1 MFLLRPLYLTTPI
14 NDELAIPTVERFLA
28 LVTAL
33 DAIWDPGSSYL
44 DDPRYSELRR
54 EIDGSI
60 SRVKTIADECEP
72 GLSDRI
78 TEGLQGTSGYSGAV
92 SAVTQLLGQ
101 LRRAEQHR
109 RN

>member
-1 MFLLRPLYLTTPI
+1 MPL
-14 NDELAIPTVERFLA
+14 NEEFAIAKVERFLA

-33 DAIWDPGSSYL
+33 DAIWDPGGGYL

-60 SRVKTIADECEP
+60 SLVKTIADECKP

-78 TEGLQGTSGYSGAV
+78 TKGLEGTFGYTGAV
-92 SAVTQLLGQ
+92 NAVTDLLRQ
-101 LRRAEQHR
+101 LRTAE
-109 RN
+109 

>member
-1 MFLLRPLYLTTPI
+1 MPI
-14 NDELAIPTVERFLA
+14 NEEFAIPKVARFLA

-33 DAIWDPGSSYL
+33 DAIWDPGASYL
-44 DDPRYSELRR
+44 DDPRYSELKQ

-60 SRVKTIADECEP
+60 SVVRTIADECQP

-78 TEGLQGTSGYSGAV
+78 TKGLQGTFGYSGAV
-92 SAVTQLLGQ
+92 SAVTQLVGQ
-101 LRRAEQHR
+101 LRRAEPHR

>member
-1 MFLLRPLYLTTPI
+1 MFLLRPLYLTMPI
-14 NDELAIPTVERFLA
+14 NEELAIPTVERFLA

-33 DAIWDPGSSYL
+33 AAIWEPGASYL
-44 DDPRYSELRR
+44 DDPRYSELKQ

-60 SRVKTIADECEP
+60 SVVKTIADECEP

-78 TEGLQGTSGYSGAV
+78 TKGLQGTFGYSGAV
-92 SAVTQLLGQ
+92 SAVSELLDR
-101 LRRAEQHR
+101 LRTAGEHR